1 MRSKFI
7 LLVSLLIIFG
17 CEKEVPLDIFNFTVS
32 SSPIEGGTISTKSG
46 EYQEGTT
53 ITIEA
58 IPTNGYIFKEW
69 IGDIQGTDNPLSFT
83 IESDKNITG
92 VFQIDCEPLKYP
104 FINSKQPSYFTD
116 ILYHPNNINDILR
129 VYDNQEGGYGYGSEK
144 ISLDYNLDGFI
155 DFVSFRNDYDSP
167 NNRQLIRFFKGTC
180 SGEMVYDELN
190 SEKFFGLIHGRK
202 ILVGDYNNDGFP
214 DIFLIGHGY
223 DKPPFPGEYPVL
235 LISDGEGGF
244 EENRLTQFVSFY
256 HGGASGDFDLDGDLD
271 IILVTGS
278 SNTYL
283 FLEND
288 GVGNLTD
295 KSTILP
301 FQDGLIQSKYSSEF
315 YDIDND
321 GDLELF
327 LFGGEGGSTSTFV
340 PTVYIDGNGVDFS
353 GEIKKI
359 PEVPLWE
366 LVLDINFYDID
377 SNGMT
382 EIILNRTKPNYQGW
396 YIQVIE
402 SINGIFVDST
412 EKFISDY
419 YNDSENW
426 STWIY
431 TGDFDRNGT
440 IELRNSI
447 KPDMNHLNFLRWE
460 LIGGKFV
467 RKI

>member
-1 MRSKFI
+1 
-7 LLVSLLIIFG
+7 
-17 CEKEVPLDIFNFTVS
+17 
-32 SSPIEGGTISTKSG
+32 
-46 EYQEGTT
+46 
-53 ITIEA
+53 
-58 IPTNGYIFKEW
+58 
-69 IGDIQGTDNPLSFT
+69 
-83 IESDKNITG
+83 
-92 VFQIDCEPLKYP
+92 
-104 FINSKQPSYFTD
+104 
-116 ILYHPNNINDILR
+116 
-129 VYDNQEGGYGYGSEK
+129 
-144 ISLDYNLDGFI
+144 
-155 DFVSFRNDYDSP
+155 
-167 NNRQLIRFFKGTC
+167 
-180 SGEMVYDELN
+180 MVYDELN

-447 KPDMNHLNFLRWE
+447 KPDLNHLNFLRWE